1 VRKLLVS
8 AANLN
13 TIRASMKIGCS
24 FLILFIAL
32 FLGGCAT
39 RPVVV
44 LQEPTVVEAACGECK
59 FGLKGDDCDLA
70 IRVHG
75 QSYFVDGVN
84 PDLLGNAH
92 ATDGICETIRKA
104 RVTGEVKDGR
114 FVATRFELLPVP
126 PRCADGARD

>member
-1 VRKLLVS
+1 MKATHWLLVLTT
-8 AANLN
+8 ATVLA
-13 TIRASMKIGCS
+13 
-24 FLILFIAL
+24 
-32 FLGGCAT
+32 GCAT
-39 RPVVV
+39 RPSPLV
-44 LQEPTVVEAACGECK
+44 LQKPTVVEAACGECK

-126 PRCADGARD
+126 PRSADRARD